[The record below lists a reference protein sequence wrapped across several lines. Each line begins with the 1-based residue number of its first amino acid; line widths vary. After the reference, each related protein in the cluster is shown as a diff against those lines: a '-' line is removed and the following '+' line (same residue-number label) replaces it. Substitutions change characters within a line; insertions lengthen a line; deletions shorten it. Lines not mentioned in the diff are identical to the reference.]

1 MSPIEISLALNFQS
15 CLVHYINYV
24 FHDLAPTTIP
34 IILTRYTYTVL
45 DWNFDNCDNV
55 QEVFWQFFKDPS
67 HAKRLCKEYKQNKY
81 LLAKLNLTTKMKWNC
96 LAQFYLYPLNNL
108 YNVYRGN
115 KYLYIPLK
123 YFDFGTNQVTVHAK
137 TNIDVTSRSAFRVL
151 VSEEE
156 FSQSNWLT
164 WSPAIAYTLRY
175 YPASY
180 LVHIVKEVNKR
191 SITNAFIGCVVC
203 ARFSIVPE
211 KVEVSELTLPEIRKT
226 YRLNFLNRNAI
237 PVSFDGLEAYTDGS
251 THSVSTA
258 NIGEFATATLPR
270 STITRKVFAAVFPN
284 YTEISLLA
292 NKFETVFD
300 CWWCSSDSNTHAK
313 TGSTPDDFK
322 YNTRILLKNGAIS
335 YLTCS
340 IPENEGISFKGFLSA
355 FDGPTWI
362 CLSSGT
368 YSCLSISVLPPL
380 RFLSVCKKT
389 GIAPDQQLSRLLF
402 SSDPCLPLLQ

>member
-1 MSPIEISLALNFQS
+1 MSPIGISLALNFQS
-15 CLVHYINYV
+15 CLVHYINYA
-24 FHDLAPTTIP
+24 FHDLASTTVP

-55 QEVFWQFFKDPS
+55 QEVFWQFFNDPS

-81 LLAKLNLTTKMKWNC
+81 LLARLNLATKMKWNC

-156 FSQSNWLT
+156 SSRSNWLT

-180 LVHIVKEVNKR
+180 LLHIVKEVNKR
-191 SITNAFIGCVVC
+191 SIANAFIGCVVC
-203 ARFSIVPE
+203 ARFSTEPE
-211 KVEVSELTLPEIRKT
+211 KVEVSELNFPQIRKT
-226 YRLNFLNRNAI
+226 YRVNFLNRNAI
-237 PVSFDGLEAYTDGS
+237 PVSFDGIHAYVTES
-251 THSVSTA
+251 SHSVA
-258 NIGEFATATLPR
+258 IGDMGEFAKVPR
-270 STITRKVFAAVFPN
+270 SSVTRKVFAAVFPN
-284 YTEISLLA
+284 YTETTMIENGL
-292 NKFETVFD
+292 ETAFG
-300 CWWCSSDSNTHAK
+300 CWWCSSDSYTYAV
-313 TGSTPDDFK
+313 TGSTTEDFK
-322 YNTRILLKNGAIS
+322 YNTRLLLKNDAIS

-355 FDGPTWI
+355 FDGLTWI
-362 CLSSGT
+362 CLSGGT
-368 YSCLSISVLPPL
+368 YYYQRIKVLVFAGYAL
-380 RFLSVCKKT
+380 LCK
-389 GIAPDQQLSRLLF
+389 
-402 SSDPCLPLLQ
+402 SSQYQSEKLAL